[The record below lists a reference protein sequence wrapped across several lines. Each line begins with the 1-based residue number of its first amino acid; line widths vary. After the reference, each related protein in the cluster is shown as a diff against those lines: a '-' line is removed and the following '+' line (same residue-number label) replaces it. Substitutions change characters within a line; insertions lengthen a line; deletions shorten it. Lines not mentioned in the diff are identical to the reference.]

1 MSFQTNYI
9 HLADEILSGKTSISY
24 EQALEIL
31 NSDEN
36 CGKSTLLPYTLKIKL
51 AEIIF
56 ALTFY

>member
-36 CGKSTLLPYTLKIKL
+36 
-51 AEIIF
+51 
-56 ALTFY
+56 